1 MFIAISMSNN
11 WWFQCNVKEVSW
23 HLFSIQYKLKSLNK
37 DLTCYKNIDKLS
49 CIDLLP
55 TNSAKR
61 LQITY
66 AIEIGLLN
74 FIKLVVTVLNEKL
87 EPISLEVIQYKDYKK
102 FNSAIFNNNRRKQNE
117 NFNLNELDFTTIRK
131 NFMKIFDKFT
141 TLKKKYIIANHSR
154 FVTEE
159 RSKVIM
165 LTSKLRC
172 QFLKT
177 KTQEPK
183 MKYNKQIDLCAC
195 ITRKV

>member
-1 MFIAISMSNN
+1 M
-11 WWFQCNVKEVSW
+11 
-23 HLFSIQYKLKSLNK
+23 FSIQYKLKSLNK

-74 FIKLVVTVLNEKL
+74 LDKLVVTVLNEKL

-117 NFNLNELDFTTIRK
+117 NFDLNELDFTTIRK